1 MLAQARTTAVIV
13 IPDDDDAQESE
24 TNDPVG
30 TSNCEDQT
38 RALAVQLNF
47 MGAETACSSPS
58 RSFEIV
64 LLARFC
70 ARMEIR

>member
-30 TSNCEDQT
+30 ASNCEDQT

-47 MGAETACSSPS
+47 MSADVMGCDK
-58 RSFEIV
+58 
-64 LLARFC
+64 L
-70 ARMEIR
+70 